1 MTKPEIS
8 DKTYCSVRRETRK
21 SVNHHG
27 CDGELGDGAVGQVL
41 RADGERRQ
49 RHRLPRELRREV
61 SVEQQFAVYKLF
73 SLEDTHQ

>member
-8 DKTYCSVRRETRK
+8 DKTYCSVRTD
-21 SVNHHG
+21 HG

-41 RADGERRQ
+41 RADGARPQ

-61 SVEQQFAVYKLF
+61 SVELQFAVWKLF